1 MVGGTG
7 DAGKTLLEAGHR
19 LPQGRGLVRR
29 AAELN
34 APVLVSDVSASEDW
48 LPNPLL
54 PDTRAELSVPISLG
68 ERVLGVIDIQ
78 EDEVGGLDEQDA
90 ELIQAIASQVAIGLQ
105 NARSYG
111 ATQQEARREAMINT
125 ISQEIQRT
133 TTIESALQVA
143 VRELGRVLGAR
154 KTRVELHAPAEGDGV
169 EVVR

>member
-1 MVGGTG
+1 
-7 DAGKTLLEAGHR
+7 
-19 LPQGRGLVRR
+19 
-29 AAELN
+29 
-34 APVLVSDVSASEDW
+34 VLVPDVAADEDW

-54 PDTRAELSVPISLG
+54 PETKAELSVPIALG
-68 ERVLGVIDIQ
+68 NRVLGVIDIQ
-78 EDEVGGLDEQDA
+78 EDERGGLDEQDA
-90 ELIQAIASQVAIGLQ
+90 ELIQAIANQVAIGLQ

-154 KTRVELHAPAEGDGV
+154 KTSVELHAPVGEDGMG
-169 EVVR
+169 EKA